1 MPEKIKIFSF
11 SGNEANSPPIRI
23 SDEKVT
29 VSCAP
34 KFAQAVGD
42 AGKTEVQCQTGFFVF
57 STLKI
62 GIVRDYLYPYLSY
75 ILHNEKPLSKT
86 SS

>member
-1 MPEKIKIFSF
+1 MCDDDFLSP

-23 SDEKVT
+23 SDEKVA

-42 AGKTEVQCQTGFFVF
+42 TGKTEVQCKTGIECF
-57 STLKI
+57 L
-62 GIVRDYLYPYLSY
+62 YLDS
-75 ILHNEKPLSKT
+75 
-86 SS
+86 